1 MSPESKFP
9 FGNVSNFSNG
19 CQSKK
24 KHTHFQTMSETASF
38 LLKAHEYE
46 ENGPPLSSRYFYKVN
61 DFHLLVLKVFS
72 KELSEQID
80 NAVENDLSN
89 FYFSG
94 TGDVEFRSPSGT
106 KVTVKNSSRRNRMGT
121 RSYERILQDNMTLK
135 ENKEI
140 LISENHMYVL
150 VRDSR
155 DTKWSFFKT
164 LFIRQVSTV
173 ADPNAGDRSWGM
185 LHGMEELNLRRA
197 LNQYCDSMVTRPD
210 SKGQQSYVD
219 VTCNITRSQ
228 DQCRDHALA
237 GLNRVDLSKTDNA
250 VARHRLNKKTLKD
263 FYGGQ
268 GDPPT
273 CICLS
278 RFQGKGLADK
288 SFFHS
293 FLRTQTCD
301 VELHNTECNILIE
314 AAQGDV
320 IMQDAELQNQ
330 CGYAPSKGTEKVN
343 EDGEVDEEANEDVGG
358 REDAGNSDKKTVAY
372 GALLG
377 IGIVVAVFALSR
389 RQKGKEAPLP
399 PAPSMPPAAPLPPTP
414 LLPPAAPMPPAAP
427 LPPTPLLPPAAPMPP

>member
-94 TGDVEFRSPSGT
+94 TGDVEFRSSSGT

-155 DTKWSFFKT
+155 DTKWKLLQNFVHSSSFHE
-164 LFIRQVSTV
+164 LLIRTR
-173 ADPNAGDRSWGM
+173 GDRSWGM
-185 LHGMEELNLRRA
+185 PYGMEGELNLRRA

-268 GDPPT
+268 GGSTDVHLPFEIPREGS
-273 CICLS
+273 CRQIVLSFISSYSDVRCGIAQHRVQHSHRSRPRRRDHAGCRIAEPMRIC
-278 RFQGKGLADK
+278 
-288 SFFHS
+288 
-293 FLRTQTCD
+293 
-301 VELHNTECNILIE
+301 TE
-314 AAQGDV
+314 QR
-320 IMQDAELQNQ
+320 
-330 CGYAPSKGTEKVN
+330 Y
-343 EDGEVDEEANEDVGG
+343 GESE
-358 REDAGNSDKKTVAY
+358 
-372 GALLG
+372 
-377 IGIVVAVFALSR
+377 
-389 RQKGKEAPLP
+389 
-399 PAPSMPPAAPLPPTP
+399 
-414 LLPPAAPMPPAAP
+414 
-427 LPPTPLLPPAAPMPP
+427 